1 MDQITPMKKIRHK
14 LSRAYIVL
22 YIYAF
27 QAFFGKMS
35 LLFYKIIYSNFSI
48 GKNPQI
54 WGRFYA
60 IMYSSLDSSITIGDN
75 LRMVSGQSRAAMT
88 VYSRCKL
95 AVYKNASI
103 VIGDNVSMLGTVIT
117 SKKRIEIGDHTMISP
132 NVIIIDSDFHVSWPP
147 EKRFDLVSPDH
158 DQSVYIGRNVWI
170 GTNSIV
176 LKGVT
181 IGDNSIIGAGS
192 VVINDIPANVLA
204 AGNPAVVRK
213 QLDQ

>member
-1 MDQITPMKKIRHK
+1 MKQITFMKKLRHK
-14 LSRAYIVL
+14 LSRAYVVFVV
-22 YIYAF
+22 YALK
-27 QAFFGKMS
+27 AVRGKIS
-35 LLFYKIIYSNFSI
+35 LLFYRLIYINFSI

-54 WGRFYA
+54 WGKFYV
-60 IMYSSLDSSITIGDN
+60 IMYSSIDSSITIGDN
-75 LRMVSGQSRAAMT
+75 FRMVSDQSRSAMT

-103 VIGDNVSMLGTVIT
+103 VVGDNVAMSGVVIT
-117 SKKRIEIGDHTMISP
+117 SKKRIEIGDNTMIAP
-132 NVIIIDSDFHVSWPP
+132 NVIIVDSDFHVSWPP
-147 EKRFDLVSPDH
+147 EKRFDLVSPDQ
-158 DQSVYIGRNVWI
+158 DQAVHIGRNVWI
-170 GTNSIV
+170 GINSIV

-213 QLDQ
+213 QLAQ